1 VIFGRSGHLFIRGE
15 LKRMIWVDY
24 VIIIVCTLFV
34 ANGFRK
40 GLVQE
45 IMGIL
50 GLVLAVLLAL
60 RYFQDVGYIISTR
73 FNISEN
79 LGNVIGFVVVAFVI
93 MVVVGIIA
101 ITWRRMIKLTPLSII
116 DKIFGAGFGFI
127 KGGLVVMI
135 ILLALVSLQIP
146 AVQDTLLN
154 KSSVAREILV
164 LAPKLYEK
172 LDPLLPASMDKLM
185 VTPEGIKII
194 RNDIDIDVD
203 NDTPA

>member
-1 VIFGRSGHLFIRGE
+1 MIFGRSGHLFIRGE

-127 KGGLVVMI
+127 KG
-135 ILLALVSLQIP
+135 AL
-146 AVQDTLLN
+146 
-154 KSSVAREILV
+154 SS
-164 LAPKLYEK
+164 
-172 LDPLLPASMDKLM
+172 
-185 VTPEGIKII
+185 
-194 RNDIDIDVD
+194 
-203 NDTPA
+203 